1 MIHAVEAI
9 GGARWARRDPDC
21 AAHFPLG
28 AAALREEAEAD
39 GEGTAPRRQDQRHV
53 ALLARAFFDLIAGKP
68 HLPSVPPLTAHPAQA
83 SVAASEPATAVT
95 AAAAAADQPATAA
108 EGHEPA

>member
-1 MIHAVEAI
+1 MAKAQ
-9 GGARWARRDPDC
+9 RREDKIN
-21 AAHFPLG
+21 ATWRSWRG
-28 AAALREEAEAD
+28 
-39 GEGTAPRRQDQRHV
+39 
-53 ALLARAFFDLIAGKP
+53 AFFDLIAGKP

-83 SVAASEPATAVT
+83 SVAASELAAAVT